1 MKHLLERLQNTYN
14 DLKDE
19 NEIAIYDKYA
29 NIAKR
34 ITFIFI
40 GEKRLSFIIMISLS
54 IYFNIEAND
63 IIKSD
68 KHFLS
73 CCILLIFK

>member
-1 MKHLLERLQNTYN
+1 MKYLLEWLQYIYN

-19 NEIAIYDKYA
+19 NEIAIYDKYG

-40 GEKRLSFIIMISLS
+40 SEE
-54 IYFNIEAND
+54 NI
-63 IIKSD
+63 
-68 KHFLS
+68 F
-73 CCILLIFK
+73 